1 MEKKESRIEEINP
14 ELRPVLAG
22 FLADEHYQDTFKDMA
37 MALGYEG
44 NDMEK
49 VKASLF
55 TADPNGR
62 IGFVIKEL
70 NDLFFEY
77 QTIEKVKDVEPYK
90 TLLETKPEK
99 RGDIVVV
106 AKKIINGEFIEQEDL
121 EKLFD

>member
-1 MEKKESRIEEINP
+1 METKESKIEEINP

-22 FLADEHYQDTFKDMA
+22 FLANEHYQDTFKDMA
-37 MALGYEG
+37 LALGYEG
-44 NDMEK
+44 DDIDK

-62 IGFVIKEL
+62 IGFVLEEL

-99 RGDIVVV
+99 RSDVVIV
-106 AKKIINGEFIEQEDL
+106 AKKIINGEAIEQEDL
-121 EKLFD
+121 QKLFD